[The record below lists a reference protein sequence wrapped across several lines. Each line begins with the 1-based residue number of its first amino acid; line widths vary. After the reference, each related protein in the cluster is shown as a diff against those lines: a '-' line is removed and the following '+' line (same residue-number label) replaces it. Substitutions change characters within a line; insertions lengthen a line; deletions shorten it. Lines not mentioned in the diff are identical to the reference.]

1 MPNRLE
7 TAASPYLRSHATN
20 PVHWWEWSAEAFAE
34 AKHRDVPVLV
44 SIGYSTCHWCHV
56 MARESFSDPV
66 LAAYLNENF
75 VAIKVD
81 REEHAEVD
89 STYLAAASAFTPNLG
104 WPLNVFVT
112 PAGRA
117 FFAGTYWP
125 PTAVGQHPAFRQV
138 LESVTEAWLT
148 RREQV
153 ETSGDAIAQ
162 ALAQSR
168 GVESELVSDFAPVID
183 ALAAAEDLH
192 YGGFGDAPKFP
203 VTPVLRF
210 LLDRGARSAEHSPE
224 AAGLADR
231 TLTAMAASALRDPVD
246 GGFFRYSTQA
256 DWTDPHYERM
266 LYDNA
271 QLLAAYALADSAEIA
286 TGVAEFLRDRLLL
299 PSGAF
304 ASGLDSESTVDGK
317 RVEGFYYS
325 LDAASRARVEAPPR
339 DDKIL
344 TGWNGLAV
352 EALALAGA
360 RHGNAEWIALARGAA
375 DFLLAEHVGAAGAG
389 ADSAADADA
398 SAAAGAARAGAAAAA
413 GSAGERLVRT
423 SIDGIL
429 SDAAATLEDSGMLAQ
444 GLLELSIATGE
455 VRYALAAR
463 DLIDGALAAGAAGS
477 GSSPF
482 GLPGGSDSVLAAQG
496 LSTEADI
503 SDGAHPS
510 GLSAMAAAAHT
521 LFALSGDSQYRDAAQ
536 ASMKLVG
543 QLAAQQPISFG
554 TALTLMSELAAPLRQ
569 LVVVTA
575 DETGGG
581 AAGGH
586 ELTSL
591 ARTLHRAGGIGVAVS
606 QAQADAFA
614 ASGFE
619 LFAARTALAG
629 EPTAYLCEEFVCR
642 LPLTDVAALKA
653 LLASR

>member
-20 PVHWWEWSAEAFAE
+20 PVDWWEWSAEAFAE
-34 AKHRDVPVLV
+34 AERRDVPVLV

-138 LESVTEAWLT
+138 LESVTDAWLT
-148 RREQV
+148 RRQQV
-153 ETSGDAIAQ
+153 ETSGNAIAQ

-168 GVESELVSDFAPVID
+168 GVESELVADFAEVID
-183 ALAAAEDLH
+183 ALAAAEDLEH
-192 YGGFGDAPKFP
+192 GGFGDAPKFP

-210 LLDRGARSAEHSPE
+210 LLDRGARTAEHSPE

-231 TLTAMAASALRDPVD
+231 TLKAMAESALRDPVD

-271 QLLAAYALADSAEIA
+271 QLLAAYALADSVEIA
-286 TGVAEFLRDRLLL
+286 TGVAEFLRDKLLL

-344 TGWNGLAV
+344 TGWNGLAI

-360 RHGNAEWIALARGAA
+360 RHGNPEWIALARGAA
-375 DFLLAEHVGAAGAG
+375 DFLLAQHVRGGGSGGDAGAVASSG
-389 ADSAADADA
+389 A
-398 SAAAGAARAGAAAAA
+398 
-413 GSAGERLVRT
+413 AGERLVRT

-429 SDAAATLEDSGMLAQ
+429 SEAAATLEDSGMLAQ

-455 VRYALAAR
+455 VRYAIAAR

-510 GLSAMAAAAHT
+510 GLSAMATAAHT
-521 LFALSGDSQYRDAAQ
+521 LFALTGDAQYRDAAE

-554 TALTLMSELAAPLRQ
+554 TALTLMSELGAPLRQ
-569 LVVVTA
+569 LVVVTG
-575 DETGGG
+575 DE
-581 AAGGH
+581 AGD
-586 ELTSL
+586 ELTIL
-591 ARTLHRAGGIGVAVS
+591 ARKLHRAGGIGVAVS
-606 QAQADAFA
+606 QTQADAFA

-619 LFAARTALAG
+619 LFAARTATDGA
-629 EPTAYLCEEFVCR
+629 PTAYLCEEFVCR
-642 LPLTDVAALKA
+642 LPLTDAAALEA
-653 LLASR
+653 LLSAN

>member
-20 PVHWWEWSAEAFAE
+20 PVDWWEWSAEAFAE
-34 AKHRDVPVLV
+34 AERRDVPVLV

-56 MARESFSDPV
+56 MARESFSDLV

-138 LESVTEAWLT
+138 LESVTEAWT
-148 RREQV
+148 ARREQV
-153 ETSGDAIAQ
+153 ETSGAAIAQ

-168 GVESELVSDFAPVID
+168 GVKSELVTDFADVID
-183 ALAAAEDLH
+183 ALAAAEDLEH
-192 YGGFGDAPKFP
+192 GGFSDAPKFP

-271 QLLAAYALADSAEIA
+271 QLLAAYALADSAKVA
-286 TGVAEFLRDRLLL
+286 TGVAEFLRDKLLL

-344 TGWNGLAV
+344 TGWNGLAI

-360 RHGNAEWIALARGAA
+360 RHGNPEWIALARGAA
-375 DFLLAEHVGAAGAG
+375 DFLLAEHVGVGGAG
-389 ADSAADADA
+389 DA
-398 SAAAGAARAGAAAAA
+398 GK
-413 GSAGERLVRT
+413 RLVRT

-429 SDAAATLEDSGMLAQ
+429 SEAAATLEDSGMLAQ

-463 DLIDGALAAGAAGS
+463 DLIDGALAAGAAAS

-521 LFALSGDSQYRDAAQ
+521 LFALTGDAQYRDAAE

-554 TALTLMSELAAPLRQ
+554 TALTLMSELGAPLRQ
-569 LVVVTA
+569 LVVVTG
-575 DETGGG
+575 DE
-581 AAGGH
+581 AGD
-586 ELTSL
+586 ELTIL
-591 ARTLHRAGGIGVAVS
+591 ARKLHRAGGIGVAVS
-606 QAQADAFA
+606 QTQADAFA

-619 LFAARTALAG
+619 LFAARTATDGA
-629 EPTAYLCEEFVCR
+629 PTAYLCEEFVCR
-642 LPLTDVAALKA
+642 LPLTDAAALEA
-653 LLASR
+653 LLSAN

>member
-1 MPNRLE
+1 
-7 TAASPYLRSHATN
+7 
-20 PVHWWEWSAEAFAE
+20 
-34 AKHRDVPVLV
+34 
-44 SIGYSTCHWCHV
+44 
-56 MARESFSDPV
+56 
-66 LAAYLNENF
+66 
-75 VAIKVD
+75 
-81 REEHAEVD
+81 
-89 STYLAAASAFTPNLG
+89 
-104 WPLNVFVT
+104 
-112 PAGRA
+112 
-117 FFAGTYWP
+117 
-125 PTAVGQHPAFRQV
+125 V
-138 LESVTEAWLT
+138 LESVTDAWLT

-153 ETSGDAIAQ
+153 EISGGAIAE
-162 ALAQSR
+162 ALARSR
-168 GVESELVSDFAPVID
+168 AVESELVADFAPVID
-183 ALAAAEDLH
+183 ALAAAEDLEH
-192 YGGFGDAPKFP
+192 GGFGDAPKFP

-231 TLTAMAASALRDPVD
+231 TLEAMAESPLRDSVD

-256 DWTDPHYERM
+256 DWSDPHYERM

-271 QLLAAYALADSAEIA
+271 QLLAAYALADSVDTA
-286 TGVAEFLRDRLLL
+286 TGIAEFLRDRLLL
-299 PSGAF
+299 STGAF

-325 LDAASRARVEAPPR
+325 LDAESRTRVEAPPR

-344 TGWNGLAV
+344 TGWNGLAI

-375 DFLLAEHVGAAGAG
+375 DFLLAEHVGA
-389 ADSAADADA
+389 
-398 SAAAGAARAGAAAAA
+398 
-413 GSAGERLVRT
+413 GSSTGEPAGERLVRT

-429 SDAAATLEDSGMLAQ
+429 SDAAATLEDIGMLAQ

-463 DLIDGALAAGAAGS
+463 DLIDGALAAGTAGS

-521 LFALSGDSQYRDAAQ
+521 LFALTGDSQYRDAAET
-536 ASMKLVG
+536 SMKLVG
-543 QLAAQQPISFG
+543 HLAAQQPVSFG
-554 TALTLMSELAAPLRQ
+554 TALTLMSELGAPLRQ
-569 LVVVTA
+569 LVVVTGESAA
-575 DETGGG
+575 DSGDAGSGGDTSDESANTGGV
-581 AAGGH
+581 
-586 ELTSL
+586 LTNL
-591 ARTLHRAGGIGVAVS
+591 ARKLHRAGGIGVAVS

-619 LFAARTALAG
+619 LFAARTATNG
-629 EPTAYLCEEFVCR
+629 MPTAYLCEEFVCR
-642 LPLTDVAALKA
+642 LPLTDAAALTA
-653 LLASR
+653 LLASG

>member
-20 PVHWWEWSAEAFAE
+20 PVDWWEWSAEAFAE
-34 AKHRDVPVLV
+34 AERRDVPVLV

-138 LESVTEAWLT
+138 LESVSDAWT
-148 RREQV
+148 ARREQV
-153 ETSGDAIAQ
+153 ETSGNAIAQ

-168 GVESELVSDFAPVID
+168 GVESELVADFAPVID
-183 ALAAAEDLH
+183 ALAAAEDLYH
-192 YGGFGDAPKFP
+192 GGFGDAPKFP

-231 TLTAMAASALRDPVD
+231 TLKAMAASALRDPVD

-286 TGVAEFLRDRLLL
+286 AGVAEFLRDKLLL

-344 TGWNGLAV
+344 TGWNGLAI

-375 DFLLAEHVGAAGAG
+375 DFLLAEHVGVGGAG
-389 ADSAADADA
+389 H
-398 SAAAGAARAGAAAAA
+398 
-413 GSAGERLVRT
+413 RLVRT

-455 VRYALAAR
+455 VCYALAAR

-521 LFALSGDSQYRDAAQ
+521 LFALTGDAQYRDAAE

-554 TALTLMSELAAPLRQ
+554 TALTLMSELGAPLRQ
-569 LVVVTA
+569 LVVVTGDEAVAAASGVAA
-575 DETGGG
+575 D
-581 AAGGH
+581 AAGDASDGSAATSG

-619 LFAARTALAG
+619 LFAARTATGG

-642 LPLTDVAALKA
+642 LPLTDAPALEA
-653 LLASR
+653 LLGAN